1 MDQLF
6 SFFRRAGRIA
16 WVLLIACMSFSSLKS
31 QSFTISGTVIDGEAK
46 SGLMGA
52 AVAIPEEGT
61 GAYTDENGDFQIA
74 VEPKGRDQIVL
85 VFSYAGYGKVERN
98 ISLKGE
104 SVTGLEIGIF
114 PETYTTDDVVIT
126 ASRSFEQK
134 QADVTVSIEVVKPA
148 AIDLQATADI
158 TKVLSQVPGVDVLD
172 GQVNIR
178 GSSGFAYGVG
188 SRVMVM
194 LDGLPL
200 LSGDAATAE
209 LKMLPVDNIAQIEV
223 VKGASSVL
231 YGSSALG
238 GVINILTADPGEKPL
253 TSLRLRTGIY
263 DRPSFKALDWDG
275 SSSAYNA
282 SAHLFH
288 SRRIGSVDMALQADL
303 IKASGYRKGTDTEL
317 YRLFG
322 SLKYRPKG
330 IPGLSMGVNVS
341 SRIDSSGSMLYWNS
355 YYPDTSLTIVGND
368 TVNIVSGGALT
379 PTRDN
384 GGYRKQRTT
393 RVALDPF
400 IKYLTPGG
408 NLFWYRGRML
418 NSTNENNTAQ
428 GSKYQLYYNDFLYQ
442 TTLFDKINWVSGMT
456 YTYSQVNGE
465 ELYAGVTVIGE
476 DTLRSDGVFSGNSLG
491 LYSQLDAK
499 FGKLN
504 ASLGVRLETVK
515 IDTLERETQPV
526 MRLGL
531 NYEIMPGTNVRASF
545 GQAFRVPSVAERY
558 VNTTGG
564 GIITIPNPNIRSEK
578 GYSAEV
584 AIRQGLYFAGANSRY
599 RGYIDAA
606 AFTMRYNDMVEF
618 GMLGVELFPQAAGR
632 FSSVNIADARINGI
646 ELSAGMQADW
656 RHWFAGLSGGVT
668 YIDPQNLN
676 AVALE
681 NQLDLSGW
689 PDGILSLL
697 NDISDPTI
705 VDQPQTLKY
714 RTKWTV
720 RGSASVGYKQLSLTS
735 NFRYRSYMESID
747 QFLFLIVGDL
757 NDFRQRHT
765 NGDTV
770 VDLIFKYDV
779 SDKSNISLNIDN
791 AFNEEYL
798 IIPGYLAEQRSFTI
812 QYQFKF

>member
-1 MDQLF
+1 MDQMF
-6 SFFRRAGRIA
+6 SLFRRAGRIA
-16 WVLLIACMSFSSLKS
+16 WAMLAACMAISSLS
-31 QSFTISGTVIDGEAK
+31 AQTITLSGTVIDGEAK
-46 SGLMGA
+46 SGLLGA
-52 AVAIPEEGT
+52 AVAIPEDGAGT
-61 GAYTDENGDFQIA
+61 YTGDGGAFRIE
-74 VEPKGRDQIVL
+74 VEAKGRTRIAL
-85 VFSYAGYGKVERN
+85 VVSYIGYAKVERS
-98 ISLKGE
+98 IAL
-104 SVTGLEIGIF
+104 TGGPVSGIELTIF
-114 PETYTTDDVVIT
+114 PESYTTDDVVIT

-209 LKMLPVDNIAQIEV
+209 LKMLPVDNISQIEV

-253 TSLRLRTGIY
+253 TSFRLRTGIY
-263 DRPSFKALDWDG
+263 DQPRFKALDWDG

-288 SRRIGSVDMALQADL
+288 SRRIGAVDLSMQADL
-303 IKASGYRKGTDTEL
+303 IKASGYREGTDTEL

-322 SLKYRPKG
+322 MIKYRPKG
-330 IPGLSMGVNVS
+330 IPGLSLGLNVS
-341 SRIDSSGSMLYWNS
+341 SRIDSSGSILYWRS
-355 YYPDTSLTIVGND
+355 YYPDSSQTTIGNN
-368 TVNIVSGGALT
+368 TVNLVSGGALT

-384 GGYRKQRTT
+384 GGYRKQLTT
-393 RVALDPF
+393 RLALDPF

-418 NSTNENNTAQ
+418 NSNNENNTAQ

-442 TTLFDKINWVSGMT
+442 TTLFDKVNWVSGLT
-456 YTYSQVNGE
+456 YTYSRADSE
-465 ELYAGVTVIGE
+465 ELYADNLG
-476 DTLRSDGVFSGNSLG
+476 SDGVFSGNSLG
-491 LYSQLDAK
+491 VYTQLDAK

-504 ASLGVRLETVK
+504 ASLGLRLETVK

-526 MRLGL
+526 IRLGL
-531 NYEIMPGTNVRASF
+531 NYEIMTGTNIRASF

-564 GIITIPNPNIRSEK
+564 GIITIPNPNIQSET
-578 GYSAEV
+578 GYSAEI
-584 AIRQGLYFAGANSRY
+584 ALRQGFYFAGANSRY
-599 RGYIDAA
+599 KGYLDLA

-618 GMLGVELFPQAAGR
+618 GMLGVDLFPQPTGR
-632 FSSVNIADARINGI
+632 FSSVNIADARIDGL
-646 ELSAGMQADW
+646 ELSAGMNADW
-656 RHWFAGLSGGVT
+656 RYWFASLSGGLT

-676 AVALE
+676 AVAPE
-681 NQLDLSGW
+681 NQLDLSPW
-689 PDGILSLL
+689 PEGIIGLL
-697 NDISDPTI
+697 NAIANPAI
-705 VDQPQTLKY
+705 VDQPAILKY
-714 RTKWTV
+714 RTRWTV
-720 RGSASVGYKQLSLTS
+720 RGSASLGYKQVSLTS
-735 NFRYRSYMESID
+735 NFRYRSFMESID
-747 QFLFLIVGDL
+747 QFLFLIVPDL
-757 NDFRQRHT
+757 NDFRQRHAT
-765 NGDTV
+765 GDTV
-770 VDLIFKYDV
+770 FDLILKYDL
-779 SDKSNISLNIDN
+779 SDKSSIALNIDN

-798 IIPGYLAEQRSFTI
+798 IIPGYLAEQRQFTI